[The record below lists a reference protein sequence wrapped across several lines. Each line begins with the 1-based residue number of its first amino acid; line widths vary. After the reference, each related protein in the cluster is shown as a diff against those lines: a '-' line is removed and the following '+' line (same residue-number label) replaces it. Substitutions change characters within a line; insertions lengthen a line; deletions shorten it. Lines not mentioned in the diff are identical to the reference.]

1 MLLHSYIDNQDSN
14 AHTHTPPL
22 CAQGIWLC
30 IICNNTAQTVCVFVS
45 ERESLCL
52 LQSIIKIAAEVVSSR
67 SSSQAAATWRRARM
81 TQQSSPSGPDCS
93 NNNKQQHSAA
103 VCWHVCQSF
112 TASSSPLPLS
122 ALSGQREIWSGNS
135 HHYSFIKSRSSALH
149 DIQWTHLRVS
159 AGEWTQTIM
168 WQDCP
173 SGAGAGNN
181 PLPGSDRW
189 RQRLWIRLDH

>member
-1 MLLHSYIDNQDSN
+1 MHT
-14 AHTHTPPL
+14 HTHTPPL

-30 IICNNTAQTVCVFVS
+30 IICNNTAQTVCVCVS

-93 NNNKQQHSAA
+93 NNKQQHCCSLLTRLS
-103 VCWHVCQSF
+103 VVHSF
-112 TASSSPLPLS
+112 LLSSSSLS
-122 ALSGQREIWSGNS
+122 SLRPEGNLKWKLSSL
-135 HHYSFIKSRSSALH
+135 FIYKSRSSALH
-149 DIQWTHLRVS
+149 DIQWTHLRAS

-189 RQRLWIRLDH
+189 RQRLWIRSDH